1 MKSNY
6 LRFSVTDIGD
16 NRDHR
21 RSSNQLKI
29 VSLPTVVIHRFRLFA
44 RGTTT
49 RWKSWHKTPKRVS
62 IISLGK
68 FSNGKSAK
76 GTSTQYFLKH
86 GFTLRFATFVNTCHY
101 PYLKSLGRTLFQI
114 HVPRDF
120 RKSPGKST
128 FSRFHVP
135 RGFRKPLGI
144 WRYIFENQA
153 EGGSLKFFGYPTLS
167 SHRIDPKNGGFEVDN

>member
-1 MKSNY
+1 MHCETANRSNVSDNVIVDCQISVNVMKSNY

-62 IISLGK
+62 IISLRK
-68 FSNGKSAK
+68 NSNGKSAK

-101 PYLKSLGRTLFQI
+101 PYDVWLYGLEWITHIRAENA
-114 HVPRDF
+114 
-120 RKSPGKST
+120 
-128 FSRFHVP
+128 
-135 RGFRKPLGI
+135 
-144 WRYIFENQA
+144 IFELHW
-153 EGGSLKFFGYPTLS
+153 SWLS
-167 SHRIDPKNGGFEVDN
+167 